1 MNGRTRVGLK
11 NTFKGGDDD
20 DNDDDKD
27 NGFFGDWVEGNW
39 CYLLS
44 KHDNNNN
51 NGDGADADSV
61 DTSRQIRH
69 RKTITTTRSRK
80 KPRINRRI
88 NDDSTRKHK
97 RSS

>member
-1 MNGRTRVGLK
+1 MNGRMRADLK
-11 NTFKGGDDD
+11 KTSKGGDDD
-20 DNDDDKD
+20 NNDNDKD

-69 RKTITTTRSRK
+69 RKNNYDNSFEEK
-80 KPRINRRI
+80 E
-88 NDDSTRKHK
+88 STKQQK
-97 RSS
+97 NQ